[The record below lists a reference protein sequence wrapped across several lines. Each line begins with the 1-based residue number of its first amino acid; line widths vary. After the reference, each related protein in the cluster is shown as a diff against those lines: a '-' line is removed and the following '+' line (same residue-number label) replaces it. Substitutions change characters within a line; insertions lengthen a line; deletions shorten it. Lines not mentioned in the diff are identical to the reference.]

1 MNIFKSLML
10 WDHLPTA
17 DELRGAL
24 DPGTDPVI
32 KKLPPDGNIL
42 LSFLK
47 VFGLRTFY
55 NGREKP
61 IYRTELLYYVN
72 KDNQI
77 VTSDLA
83 ISKKDLIL
91 E

>member
-1 MNIFKSLML
+1 MNIFKNLKI

-17 DELRGAL
+17 DELRGVL

-32 KKLPPDGNIL
+32 KKLPADGNIL
-42 LSFLK
+42 KSFLD

-55 NGREKP
+55 NGAKKP

-72 KDNQI
+72 KDNVI
-77 VTSDLA
+77 VTTELKINTA
-83 ISKKDLIL
+83 DLIL